1 MTPDNKMPDKSQ
13 VLLLNVDDHDA
24 GRYAKTRILRS
35 AGFTVIE
42 AGRGDEA
49 LRLVRERKP
58 DVVLLD
64 VKLPD
69 MSGIDVCR
77 QIKSSSET
85 SSTLVIQNSAS
96 FVGAA
101 DRVKG
106 LEGGA
111 DSYLT
116 APIDPGVLVAT
127 VGAMLRLSA
136 AERGLRLTEE
146 KLRLLVEQERA
157 ARELAE
163 RADKSK
169 DEFVATLS
177 HELRTP
183 LTAILGWVSILR
195 PKVDDAELVAKGLEV
210 IERNGRAQLQLVEDL
225 LDMSRILSG
234 RLRLEVQVVDIV
246 RVIENAIA
254 SVQVGADAK
263 EIRLERTLTPPAAA
277 ITGDPARIQ
286 QIVWNLLTNAL
297 KFTPRGGMIQVRLRG
312 SETQYEVSVTDN
324 GAGIDPAFLPVIFE
338 RFRQADSTITRRHGG
353 LGIGLSVVK
362 SLAELHGGTVRA
374 QSPGLGQG
382 ATFTLELPIS
392 TARPQPA
399 AAQRARH
406 EVDRAREDGPLP
418 SLAGVRVLAVDDDA
432 DAREVIGR
440 ILSGAGAETTLAGSA
455 EEAIEA
461 MRVCVPQVLVSDIG
475 MPDQDGY
482 ALIRRVRAMDS
493 KAGAMVP
500 AVALTALARPQDA
513 AAALSAGYTQHL
525 SKPVEGGDLIRA
537 VAAALRGASAN
548 G

>member
-1 MTPDNKMPDKSQ
+1 VSKEPPKTE

-24 GRYAKTRILRS
+24 GRYAKTRVLRS
-35 AGFTVIE
+35 AGYTVIE
-42 AGRGDEA
+42 SNMGAEA
-49 LRLVRERKP
+49 LRLVKERRP

-69 MSGIDVCR
+69 MNGIEVCR
-77 QIKSSSET
+77 LIKSNAET

-96 FVGAA
+96 FVGPA
-101 DRVKG
+101 DRVRG

-136 AERGLRLTEE
+136 AERGLRATEE
-146 KLRLLVEQERA
+146 QLKLLVEKERA
-157 ARELAE
+157 AREEAE
-163 RADKSK
+163 RADRTK

-195 PKVDDAELVAKGLEV
+195 PKMEDVELVAKGLEV

-225 LDMSRILSG
+225 LDMSRIQSG
-234 RLRLEVQVVDIV
+234 TMRLEVQNVDIV
-246 RVIENAIA
+246 GVIENAIA
-254 SVQVGADAK
+254 SVQLAADSK
-263 EIRLERTLTPPAAA
+263 GIRLERTLTPPDAA
-277 ITGDPARIQ
+277 ISGDPGRIQ
-286 QIVWNLLTNAL
+286 QIVWNLLSNAL
-297 KFTPRGGMIQVRLRG
+297 KFTPRGGIVQVRLRG
-312 SETQYEVSVTDN
+312 SEDQYEVSVTDN

-338 RFRQADSTITRRHGG
+338 RFRQADASTSRRHGG

-374 QSPGLGQG
+374 TSPGLGQG
-382 ATFTLELPIS
+382 ATFTLELPIGAANVARGGERPARMEGGKS
-392 TARPQPA
+392 SGVTARD
-399 AAQRARH
+399 H
-406 EVDRAREDGPLP
+406 GPVP
-418 SLAGVRVLAVDDDA
+418 SLKGVRVLAVDDDA

-440 ILSGAGAETTLAGSA
+440 ILTGAGAEATVVSSA

-461 MRVCVPQVLVSDIG
+461 LRGVNPSVLISDIG

-493 KAGAMVP
+493 KSGRGIP
-500 AVALTALARPQDA
+500 AIALTALAREQDA
-513 AAALSAGYTQHL
+513 AAALSAGYDAHVA
-525 SKPVEGGDLIRA
+525 KPVDGAELVRA
-537 VAAALRGASAN
+537 VAGVVGRR
-548 G
+548 